1 MGADPTVSSVPG
13 LEAAAGILDLLPTPL
28 FLVEPGSARVLFA
41 NREAHRL
48 AGGEMP
54 LSEDAGDYARLY
66 PCVDAEGRP
75 VPSDDM
81 PGPRI
86 ARREPFSHLQL
97 DWHTP
102 AGARTVLASGQLT
115 HLGDGTEVGVV
126 TFEDVTELES
136 ERRSAREGR
145 DEVEAMLGGIA
156 DAVTAQTS
164 DGRVVYAN
172 RAALERVGYPS
183 VEALAAAPVEELR
196 ERFEFTD
203 EHGVAVPIEHL
214 PGRRALLGEV
224 PEPLTVR
231 HRSASDHELRWA
243 RIQATAVL
251 DDHGRPRMAINVIED
266 VTDLKRAE
274 QGYRFLAEASRVL
287 AGSLDYEQTLRTVAD
302 LAVPQIADWCGVDL
316 AVDEDRLQR
325 VAVAHVDPARV
336 ALAHEMQE
344 RYPPQP
350 GSVVFQVIA
359 SGEPQVFRDIPDE
372 MLVATARDEDHLRII
387 RELGMRSVMVV
398 PMTLRD
404 TVLGTISFV
413 SAESG
418 RRFDDQ
424 DVALAQD
431 LALRAAVAIDN
442 ARLYETSAAI
452 AHTLQASLL
461 PPHLP
466 EMPGMDLAAV
476 YRPAGR
482 GLEVGGDFYD
492 VFNVAEEHWYAVIGD
507 VCGKGTEAAAIT
519 ALARWTL
526 RAAAV
531 RRRSPSAILRWVNE
545 ALLRQED
552 QRFVTIACAHLDL
565 SRAVPRI
572 EVACGGH
579 PAPVVLRADGSV
591 EEVGAAGTLLGL
603 VPDPD
608 LADVATE
615 LRPGDTV
622 VAYTDGLTEA
632 GAPTR
637 LWGTEDVT
645 AALAG
650 AAGRDAAGVVEQ
662 LVGAALRGL
671 GEPRDDIAVL
681 ALRLRNG

>member
-1 MGADPTVSSVPG
+1 MLSSVPG
-13 LEAAAGILDLLPTPL
+13 LEAAAGVLDLLPTPL
-28 FLVEPGSARVLFA
+28 FLVEPGTARVLFA

-54 LSEDAGDYARLY
+54 LSTEAGDYARLY
-66 PCVDAEGRP
+66 PCVDADGRP
-75 VPSDDM
+75 VPSEDM

-86 ARREPFSHLQL
+86 ARREPFNHVQL
-97 DWHTP
+97 DWQTP
-102 AGARTVLASGQLT
+102 AGLRTVLASGQLT
-115 HLGDGTEVGVV
+115 TLGDGTEVGVV
-126 TFEDVTELES
+126 TFEDVTDLES
-136 ERRSAREGR
+136 ERRSAREAR
-145 DEVEAMLGGIA
+145 DEMEAMLGGIA
-156 DAVTAQTS
+156 DAVTAQTPE
-164 DGRVVYAN
+164 GGVVYAN
-172 RAALERVGYPS
+172 RAALERLGYPS
-183 VEALAAAPVEELR
+183 LEALASAPVEELR

-203 EHGVAVPIEHL
+203 EDGVALPIEHL
-214 PGRRALLGEV
+214 PGRRALMGET

-231 HRSASDHELRWA
+231 HRSPSDRELRWA
-243 RIQATAVL
+243 RVQATAIT
-251 DDHGRPRMAINVIED
+251 DDDGRPRMAINVIED

-302 LAVPQIADWCGVDL
+302 LVVPQIADWCGVDL
-316 AVDEDRLQR
+316 AVDDDHLQR
-325 VAVAHVDPARV
+325 VAVAHVNPARV

-350 GSVVFQVIA
+350 DSPIFQVIA
-359 SGEPQVFRDIPDE
+359 SGEPFVFRDLTDE
-372 MLVATARDEDHLRII
+372 MLVAAARDEEHLRII
-387 RELGMRSVMVV
+387 REVGMRSVMVV

-404 TVLGTISFV
+404 SVLGTITFV

-424 DVALAQD
+424 DLALAQD

-442 ARLYETSAAI
+442 ARLYEASAAI

-466 EMPGMDLAAV
+466 EMPGIDLAAV

-492 VFNVAEEHWYAVIGD
+492 VFNVAEEHWYFVIGD
-507 VCGKGTEAAAIT
+507 VCGKGTEAAAVT

-531 RRRSPSAILRWVNE
+531 RRRMPSAILSWVNE

-565 SRAVPRI
+565 SRDVPRI

-579 PAPVVLRADGSV
+579 PAPLVLRADGMI
-591 EEVGAAGTLLGL
+591 EELGTAGTLLGL

-608 LADVATE
+608 LEDVATE
-615 LRPGDTV
+615 LHPGDTV

-632 GAPTR
+632 GAPSR
-637 LWGTEDVT
+637 LWGPEDVA

-650 AAGRDAAGVVEQ
+650 AAGRDASAVVEQ
-662 LVGAALRGL
+662 LVTAALRGL
-671 GEPRDDIAVL
+671 TEPRDDIAVL